1 MKNFTYRSIDEKE
14 NLEAILRRRRRKLNR
29 QQMISGFILATI
41 VIIVL
46 LYCGRK
52 IYYTEFDGYIHL
64 DVNYIRAPY
73 NIYLDNIY
81 VSQGEIVHKGD
92 TLFSYF
98 IMDWLVKTANPND
111 EPEIRARHRNL
122 TLQYTS
128 TSQQISVLDVRIAEL
143 KKQIVTEGHNI
154 QFGLSDNAHKL
165 DLERELLEAE
175 AQKKA

>member
-64 DVNYIRAPY
+64 DEIGRAH
-73 NIYLDNIY
+73 
-81 VSQGEIVHKGD
+81 V
-92 TLFSYF
+92 
-98 IMDWLVKTANPND
+98 
-111 EPEIRARHRNL
+111 
-122 TLQYTS
+122 
-128 TSQQISVLDVRIAEL
+128 
-143 KKQIVTEGHNI
+143 
-154 QFGLSDNAHKL
+154 
-165 DLERELLEAE
+165 
-175 AQKKA
+175 